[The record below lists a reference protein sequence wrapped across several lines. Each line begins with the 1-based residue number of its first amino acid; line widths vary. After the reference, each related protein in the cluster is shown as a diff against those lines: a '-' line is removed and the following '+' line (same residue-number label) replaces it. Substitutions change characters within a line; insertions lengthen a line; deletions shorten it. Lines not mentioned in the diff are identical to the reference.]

1 MHGTSPG
8 KKFKMPE
15 LDRKSIDV
23 ELFVVKDG
31 FGHLRPLE
39 CEYRYTEYDSEY
51 DDILRHAELADDS
64 C

>member
-1 MHGTSPG
+1 
-8 KKFKMPE
+8 MPE

-39 CEYRYTEYDSEY
+39 CEYRYTEYEYRFTEYNSEY
-51 DDILRHAELADDS
+51 DDILRYAELADDS